1 MSILHFHQI
10 RNIFPDIILLFGGR
24 GWFVK
29 TGIAGREE
37 GLRVGKQGL
46 RVERQG
52 LRVRKQELRV
62 STAFMLC
69 LFLLSESLRLNSSVS
84 ERNHRKLLGLL
95 LLPTVTHEDISVG
108 MPDFWRIN
116 RTFFR
121 FVFNSKRKPE
131 IIAVGIA
138 CIIGEPPQNPENRLP
153 HCRYSEIF
161 TVVLFK
167 KKMFPLKM
175 VVSNSIHQKS
185 IGISISSGSSPDS
198 SRTFLSCPSMSRESS
213 FSSSRRIGLKNS
225 LASSSTS

>member
-1 MSILHFHQI
+1 MLVSTFNLPLQK
-10 RNIFPDIILLFGGR
+10 P
-24 GWFVK
+24 
-29 TGIAGREE
+29 EE
-37 GLRVGKQGL
+37 S
-46 RVERQG
+46 
-52 LRVRKQELRV
+52 RV
-62 STAFMLC
+62 SAAFLLC

-108 MPDFWRIN
+108 MPDFRRIN

-138 CIIGEPPQNPENRLP
+138 CIIEKPPQNPENRLP

-175 VVSNSIHQKS
+175 VVSTEKARPPNRQPRFFNSIHQKS

-198 SRTFLSCPSMSRESS
+198 SKTFLSCPSMSRESS